1 MISRPALEE
10 LLLPEGAF
18 GKREQDEAMKKAQF
32 IHFKAQPR
40 EGSHDQPVHPGG
52 PHLAGKARFA
62 SAPGVDDFL
71 KRTSV
76 IAYSRFAL
84 ERDAQA
90 VLRLAE
96 LEGLEA
102 DGASIRV
109 RTGRGVLR

>member
-1 MISRPALEE
+1 M
-10 LLLPEGAF
+10 PEGAF